1 MKRPDS
7 DDRDMGAS
15 KLRKAAQYV
24 RMSTDHQRYS
34 TQNQADAIQQ
44 YADEHG
50 YQIVKTYSDAGKS
63 GLRIQGRAGLSQ
75 LIEDVHAGQCEFGAV
90 LVYDISRWGRFQ
102 DADESAYYEYICKKS
117 GISIVYCAEQFE
129 NDDSPMSTIV
139 KGIKRA
145 MAGEYSREL
154 SQKVFAG
161 QRRLIELGFRQGG
174 PPGFGLR
181 RMMIDETGHHKGVLE
196 RGEQKSIQT
205 DRVILVPGPEHE
217 VAIVTQ
223 IFTDF
228 VKKGASATQIAADL
242 NNRGICSDL
251 DQGWSPA
258 AIRQLLTNEKYI
270 GNNIWNR
277 HSFKLGKHHVRNE
290 PSHWIRSEGA
300 FEAIVEVGLFGAA
313 NAIIAGRSKR
323 FSDAEMLDG
332 LRDTLNTQG
341 FLSGLVIDEA
351 ADLPSSGTYQSRFGS
366 LLRAYKLVGFTPARD
381 YRYIEI
387 NRRLRC
393 VHSGIVDQIVA
404 SIKALGGHILHDEKT
419 DLLTINDEFTAS
431 LVIARCTET
440 AAGSY
445 RWNFRLDAGHRPDI
459 TIAVRMD
466 KANEKPLDYYLLPT
480 LEMSLPR
487 LRLAQTNGLSLDAYR
502 FDTLDHLFAMAE
514 RDPIP
519 EAA

>member
-1 MKRPDS
+1 
-7 DDRDMGAS
+7 
-15 KLRKAAQYV
+15 
-24 RMSTDHQRYS
+24 MSTDHQQYS

-50 YQIVKTYSDAGKS
+50 YKIIKTYSDAGKS
-63 GLRIQGRAGLSQ
+63 GLRIQGRAGLTQ
-75 LIEDVHAGQCEFGAV
+75 LIEDAQAGQCEFETV

-102 DADESAYYEYICKKS
+102 DADEGAYYEYICKKS
-117 GISIVYCAEQFE
+117 GISIVFCAEQFE

-139 KGIKRA
+139 KGIKRS

-154 SQKVFAG
+154 SEKVFAG
-161 QRRLIELGFRQGG
+161 QCRLIELGFRQGG

-181 RMMIDETGHHKGVLE
+181 RMMIDEAGHHKGVLE

-217 VAIVTQ
+217 IAIVTQ

-228 VKKGASATQIAADL
+228 VEKGASATQIATDL
-242 NNRGICSDL
+242 NNRGICTDL
-251 DQGWSPA
+251 DRDWSST

-277 HSFKLGKHHVRNE
+277 HSSKLGKHHTRNE
-290 PSHWIRSEGA
+290 PSNWIRSEGA
-300 FEAIVEVGLFGAA
+300 FEAIVDANLFAAA
-313 NAIIAGRSKR
+313 NAIIAARSKR
-323 FSDAEMLDG
+323 LSDDEMLDG
-332 LRDTLNTQG
+332 LRAALAAQG
-341 FLSGLVIDEA
+341 FLSGLVIDEDTA
-351 ADLPSSGTYQSRFGS
+351 LPSSSAYQSRFGN
-366 LLRAYKLVGFTPARD
+366 LLRAYKLVGFSPARD

-387 NRRLRC
+387 NRRLRG

-404 SIKALGGHILHDEKT
+404 GIKALGGHILRDEKT

-431 LVIARCTET
+431 LVIARCMET
-440 AAGSY
+440 PAGSY
-445 RWNFRLDAGHRPDI
+445 RWNIRLETGHRPDI

-466 KANEKPLDYYLLPT
+466 QANEVPLDYYLLPT